1 MGQMPLGWS
10 MILLVRNAFQASPD
24 LCYLASGQKIWE
36 VLPEVNWM
44 AWYQITPFIAG
55 KPTLRHAFL
64 REYFYVS
71 ALKWKA
77 VLKAVTRCYHGY
89 AENTGISD
97 SVFLFT
103 NTVITNNEFSGHFIS
118 SFWSEYKQTICIFY
132 LHILRQLVGASHIL
146 LSRLWNYVIFLKL
159 IGLEGFFFLFLF
171 VCLAT
176 KSKSSILGA
185 EKRINPVPNLLLW
198 LLTLETDFSEHDN
211 DFITAVG
218 CGFGTQ

>member
-24 LCYLASGQKIWE
+24 LCYLASGQTIWE

-44 AWYQITPFIAG
+44 AWYQVTPFTAG

-103 NTVITNNEFSGHFIS
+103 NTVITNNEFSGHFIFFILIWIQTNHMQFLFTYFKTTS
-118 SFWSEYKQTICIFY
+118 RSFPYFIIK
-132 LHILRQLVGASHIL
+132 A
-146 LSRLWNYVIFLKL
+146 LKL
-159 IGLEGFFFLFLF
+159 CYILEIDWIGRFFFSFCFCSF
-171 VCLAT
+171 VWQL
-176 KSKSSILGA
+176 S
-185 EKRINPVPNLLLW
+185 PNL
-198 LLTLETDFSEHDN
+198 
-211 DFITAVG
+211 A
-218 CGFGTQ
+218 FGSRKKNQPHPQSPSVTFDSWNRPFWTW

>member
-118 SFWSEYKQTICIFY
+118 SFWSEYKQTICNFY

-159 IGLEGFFFLFLF
+159 IGLEGFFFLFCFCSF
-171 VCLAT
+171 VWQL
-176 KSKSSILGA
+176 S
-185 EKRINPVPNLLLW
+185 PNLAFWEQKKESTPSPISFCDFW
-198 LLTLETDFSEHDN
+198 LLKQTFLNMIMTSL
-211 DFITAVG
+211 
-218 CGFGTQ
+218 QL